1 MSKGLVV
8 RGPGLVALE
17 DVPDA
22 APGPTEI
29 LVRPVATGLCG
40 TDLEIIDGR
49 IDPAYVNYPLVI
61 GHEFTGTVADD
72 PSGVLAGR
80 MAVGTAVVVEGIVP
94 CGHCHQCLAGNTNL
108 CLTYD
113 ELGFTR
119 NGAAAQLVVAPA
131 NLVHTLAPGVEPE
144 DAALVEPCAVVL
156 RALKRA
162 EPAPGSRVLVIGDG
176 TVGLL
181 AAHLL
186 GLFSPA
192 EIVVLGR
199 RPEQAS
205 LAATMGATRFTT
217 DAREAGSGF
226 DLVVEAA
233 GATDATLLAL
243 SAADRGGSIT
253 LLGLPS
259 HGETAAVPVDDVVNN
274 DLTIRGSFSYTS
286 QAWRAVVELL
296 SDGRIHPGRVITH
309 RFPLARWQ
317 AAIETLRRSDGP
329 RGKVLL
335 SIGVGDPDG

>member
-8 RGPGLVALE
+8 RAPGLVALE
-17 DVPDA
+17 DVPDSAPDA
-22 APGPTEI
+22 AEI
-29 LVRPVATGLCG
+29 LIRPVATGLCG

-61 GHEFTGTVADD
+61 GHEFTGTVAGD
-72 PSGVLAGR
+72 PSGRLAP
-80 MAVGTAVVVEGIVP
+80 GTAVVVEGIVP
-94 CGHCHQCLAGNTNL
+94 CGHCHQCLSGNTNL

-119 NGAAAQLVVAPA
+119 NGAAAEFVVAPA
-131 NLVHTLAPGVEPE
+131 ALVHSLAPGVAPE

-181 AAHLL
+181 AAHML

-192 EIVVLGR
+192 EIVVLGK

-217 DAREAGSGF
+217 EVLDAGSGF

-233 GATDATLLAL
+233 GATDAALLAL
-243 SAADRGGSIT
+243 SAANRGGSIT
-253 LLGLPS
+253 LLGLPP

-296 SDGRIHPGRVITH
+296 SDGRIHPGRVVTH
-309 RFPLARWQ
+309 RFPLDRWQ
-317 AAIETLRRSDGP
+317 EAIETLRHSDGP

-335 SIGVGDPDG
+335 SIGAGDLHG